1 MKRIIPKISRKKFLT
16 FSVFLIIA
24 TFFWILNAFSKEYTT
39 NIKYTI
45 EYTGIP
51 ETYTSLELLPQEL
64 TVTVKS
70 TGFNI
75 FWLGNAANHAVI
87 DINKY
92 ALKDPKDKSKLL
104 IRTSDL
110 RHLLLKDTIKTQI
123 KNIEPKSIVLN
134 TQKLT
139 GKKFPVI
146 SNIKV
151 TFKELFMLAEPIKF
165 DPDYVTVYAQKD
177 IMDEIQYIYTKER
190 KFKDVENNIEEMV
203 ELEPIRNVNISPDK
217 VRLIIPVEKYTES
230 IKKIKIDV
238 LNCPEGYKI
247 ITFPGEVNI
256 KFKVVLSR
264 FDYVQQ
270 SDFKVVIDYN
280 DIKDLKSSK
289 IKVSLKESPDYISDI
304 SINPEYVEF
313 LIEKFE

>member
-1 MKRIIPKISRKKFLT
+1 MKRIIPKISRKKLLT
-16 FSVFLIIA
+16 FSVFILIA
-24 TFFWILNAFSKEYTT
+24 TFFWFLNAFSKEYTT
-39 NIKYTI
+39 NIKYSI

-51 ETYTSLELLPQEL
+51 ETFTSVELLPREL

-75 FWLGNAANHAVI
+75 FWLGNAANRVVI

-92 ALKDPKDKSKLL
+92 AVKDPKDKSKLS
-104 IRTSDL
+104 IHTSDL

-123 KNIEPKSIVLN
+123 KNIEPKYIVIN
-134 TQKLT
+134 TQKLSS
-139 GKKFPVI
+139 KKIPVK
-146 SNIKV
+146 SKIKV
-151 TFKELFMLAEPIKF
+151 TFKELFMPAEPIKF
-165 DPDYVTVYAQKD
+165 DPESVTVYAQKD
-177 IMDEIQYIYTKER
+177 IIDEIQYIYTKER
-190 KFKDVENNIEEMV
+190 TFKDAEANIEEFI
-203 ELEPIRNVNISPDK
+203 ELEHIPNANITPDK

-238 LNCPEGYKI
+238 LNCPEGFKI
-247 ITFPGEVNI
+247 ITFPGEVNL

-264 FDYVQQ
+264 FNYVQQ

-280 DIKDLKSSK
+280 EIKDIKSSK
-289 IKVSLKESPDYISDI
+289 IKVSLKESPDYINDI